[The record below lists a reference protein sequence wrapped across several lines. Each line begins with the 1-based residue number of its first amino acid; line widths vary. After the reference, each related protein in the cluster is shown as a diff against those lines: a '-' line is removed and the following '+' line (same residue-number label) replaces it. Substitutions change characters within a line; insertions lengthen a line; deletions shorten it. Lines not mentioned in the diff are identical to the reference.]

1 MMRHKQIFLPLFA
14 SLFLIFSSVSIA
26 EESSYGAKIG
36 QKTLRGLSNA
46 TLGIL
51 EVPKGIIKTTN
62 DTNAIYG
69 LTAGTFLG
77 LINTL
82 GRTSVGVLDLITFPL
97 PTKPVI
103 QPVHPWQSYL
113 TLPTSYDA
121 IFDLDLLY

>member
-1 MMRHKQIFLPLFA
+1 MMRHKQIFLSLFA

-26 EESSYGAKIG
+26 EESSYGEKIG

-51 EVPKGIIKTTN
+51 EIPKGIIKTTN

-69 LTAGTFLG
+69 LTAGAFLG

-82 GRTSVGVLDLITFPL
+82 GRTSVGTLDLITFPL
-97 PTKPVI
+97 PTKPVV

-113 TLPTSYDA
+113 TLPTNYDA

>member
-1 MMRHKQIFLPLFA
+1 MMRNKQILLSLFA
-14 SLFLIFSSVSIA
+14 SFLLAFSSVSIA
-26 EESSYGAKIG
+26 EESSYGEKIG

-62 DTNAIYG
+62 DSNLLYG
-69 LTAGTFLG
+69 VTAGTFLG

-82 GRTSVGVLDLITFPL
+82 GRTGVGALDLITFPL
-97 PTKPVI
+97 PTKPVV